1 MIITISFAITNLQ
14 QTFGIA
20 AHSLVLLSSYLFAIG
35 LYDSAVSLSH
45 DAKLR
50 QSIRRSAKGAIPEL
64 LKSASLAE
72 MQQHTEQK
80 VMKIAKHQ
88 WDVLFEQS
96 GVRPSLEDGD
106 MKEYLKQV
114 LVEVKR
120 DKNIA
125 FDDKKM

>member
-1 MIITISFAITNLQ
+1 
-14 QTFGIA
+14 
-20 AHSLVLLSSYLFAIG
+20 
-35 LYDSAVSLSH
+35 
-45 DAKLR
+45 
-50 QSIRRSAKGAIPEL
+50 
-64 LKSASLAE
+64 
-72 MQQHTEQK
+72 
-80 VMKIAKHQ
+80 MKIAKHQ